1 MPSSTPREL
10 KKLLVQEGFEV
21 YRTLADRVVL
31 AERVRDNLILDSGVA
46 VVASVPQA
54 VVVAVR
60 VQANDFP
67 SEDSEA
73 LFERART
80 LGETLA
86 ARGYAEI
93 GRAEVPILDPGDRS
107 RVLDTWYEVHFS
119 LQVAETDSRKTELT
133 FALEF
138 DKIVAA
144 PDSR

>member
-21 YRTLADRVVL
+21 YRTLDDRVVL
-31 AERVRDNLILDSGVA
+31 AERVRDNLILDSGVS
-46 VVASVPQA
+46 VVASEPQA
-54 VVVAVR
+54 VVIALR

-67 SEDSEA
+67 GEDGDT
-73 LFERART
+73 LFERARE
-80 LGETLA
+80 LGQALA
-86 ARGYAEI
+86 ERGYSEI

-107 RVLDTWYEVHFS
+107 RVLDTWYELHFS
-119 LQVAETDSRKTELT
+119 LQVGQTEIRRTELT